1 MECVV
6 SLLMCENLKV
16 QTYVY
21 ILKVKRHRSV
31 MMMVMRLVVML
42 RFLVRRWGARSWSRV
57 GHRTGTYNHGWGWGA
72 RCWFVN
78 RSGMMGRMMG
88 RMMGIVGHIAHLMT
102 LVGFR
107 TMLRIWFGGFVQT
120 TFGTLFGVV
129 LVHNLVLGAGV
140 GHCGGVVLASSVS
153 PHLGAVVD
161 LASLGAAAV
170 GKCICGATH
179 YGYHKDCY

>member
-6 SLLMCENLKV
+6 SLFMCENLKV

-42 RFLVRRWGARSWSRV
+42 RFLVRR
-57 GHRTGTYNHGWGWGA
+57 WGA